1 MCYLFII
8 TFLRIDWGTVFLIF
22 CNYFAFNLALSNLNI
37 LLCHVLPCLY
47 KAFLCFYDAI
57 PPPKGNIS
65 VQKYKEKTEKP
76 KLSG

>member
-8 TFLRIDWGTVFLIF
+8 TFLRIDWGTVILIF
-22 CNYFAFNLALSNLNI
+22 YNYFAIDLPSSYLNI
-37 LLCHVLPCLY
+37 LLDHVLPCLY

-57 PPPKGNIS
+57 PPPKDNIS

>member
-22 CNYFAFNLALSNLNI
+22 CNYFAINLPSSY
-37 LLCHVLPCLY
+37 LY
-47 KAFLCFYDAI
+47 ICFYDAI